1 MNPRKKK
8 AAKPPKDPA
17 SKTGF
22 MLRIEVGLLDKART
36 RAESLN
42 QDVNQYIAALLRNDI
57 TKGGPLTL
65 QPKLTEYVTPLQTP
79 EEFIRGTPAK
89 PETKYLPDEEKIL
102 SGEEGSEQ
110 GFAAEKKKRT
120 GGSSS

>member
-8 AAKPPKDPA
+8 AAKPTKDPA

-22 MLRIEVGLLDKART
+22 MLRV
-36 RAESLN
+36 
-42 QDVNQYIAALLRNDI
+42 
-57 TKGGPLTL
+57 
-65 QPKLTEYVTPLQTP
+65 VTPLQTP

-102 SGEEGSEQ
+102 SGEEGGEQ

-120 GGSSS
+120 GGSSL